1 VFGGDRVG
9 LIDGGLQQGVQPVPR
24 ECPEC
29 GCEACIDE
37 PGLVFGEVSGG
48 GGDVAALVGRRPVPL
63 ARLSRSLGSRCR
75 RSRASPMSF
84 AAAPSE
90 MRSVQPSSAAAKS
103 AMVGVPSPPSRM
115 GCWVPGTR
123 LCGVASPG

>member
-1 VFGGDRVG
+1 MFGGDRVG

-48 GGDVAALVGRRPVPL
+48 GGDVAALVGRRLPGDGGRPDLGEPV
-63 ARLSRSLGSRCR
+63 S
-75 RSRASPMSF
+75 
-84 AAAPSE
+84 
-90 MRSVQPSSAAAKS
+90 
-103 AMVGVPSPPSRM
+103 
-115 GCWVPGTR
+115 
-123 LCGVASPG
+123 